1 MMGIK
6 HFTIFH
12 LPKRL
17 GIEKPVNRLAST
29 LYSTMKNLIYS
40 TLQIFVLLAF
50 GLTANAQKM
59 HTTKWESGMLDHR
72 VKIGVWEYYGFT
84 ASKEQVVVQRYDH
97 TAKKLIYFRPGDDK
111 TYSIQVAQGQWS
123 RRPVDRPPL
132 FIGGDAAL
140 AAYTTQLQYPLQ
152 AQERHIQGQVM
163 VGFAIDTLGRAT
175 GHRVLRSI
183 GGGCDQE
190 ALRVA
195 HTIPD
200 EWIPARVGSRTV
212 PVEYELTLTFRLAQ
226 P

>member
-1 MMGIK
+1 
-6 HFTIFH
+6 
-12 LPKRL
+12 
-17 GIEKPVNRLAST
+17 
-29 LYSTMKNLIYS
+29 MKNTINS
-40 TLQIFVLLAF
+40 ILQLCILLAF
-50 GLTANAQKM
+50 SLTVNAQKM
-59 HTTKWESGMLDHR
+59 RTTKWESGMLDHR
-72 VKIGVWEYYGFT
+72 EKVGVWEYYGYT
-84 ASKEQVVVQRYDH
+84 TSKEQVVVQRYDH
-97 TAKKLIYFRPGDDK
+97 TAKKLIYFRPSEDK
-111 TYSIQVAQGQWS
+111 TYSTQVAQGQWS

-140 AAYTTQLQYPLQ
+140 AAYTTQLQYPQQ
-152 AQERHIQGQVM
+152 AQDRRIQGQVM

-200 EWIPARVGSRTV
+200 EWIPARVGSRAV
-212 PVEYELTLTFRLAQ
+212 PIEYELTLTFRLAQ

>member
-1 MMGIK
+1 MKIAIYIIVQLFM
-6 HFTIFH
+6 
-12 LPKRL
+12 LL
-17 GIEKPVNRLAST
+17 G
-29 LYSTMKNLIYS
+29 
-40 TLQIFVLLAF
+40 F

-72 VKIGVWEYYGFT
+72 VKVGVWEYYGFT
-84 ASKEQVVVQRYDH
+84 PSKEQVVVQRYDH
-97 TAKKLIYFRPGDDK
+97 TAKNLIYFRPAEDK
-111 TYSIQVAQGQWS
+111 NYSTLVAPGQWS
-123 RRPVDRPPL
+123 RRHVDRPPL

-140 AAYTTQLQYPLQ
+140 AAYTTQLQYPQQ
-152 AQERHIQGQVM
+152 AQDRNIQGQVI
-163 VGFAIDTLGRAT
+163 VGFAIDTLGHAT
-175 GHRVLRSI
+175 AHRVLRSI

-200 EWIPARVGSRTV
+200 EWIPARVGSRAV